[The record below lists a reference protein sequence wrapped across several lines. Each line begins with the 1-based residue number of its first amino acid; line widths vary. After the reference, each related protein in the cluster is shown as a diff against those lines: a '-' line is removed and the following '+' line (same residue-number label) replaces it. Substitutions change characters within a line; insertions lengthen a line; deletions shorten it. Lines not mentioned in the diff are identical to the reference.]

1 MNPNT
6 VAVPAIFALTTL
18 IDESRN
24 KKSNLSLDP
33 KKKCDNGAK
42 VSMSFQL
49 SEPKLVV
56 KSYWVNSY

>member
-1 MNPNT
+1 MNPNS

-18 IDESRN
+18 IDESMN

-42 VSMSFQL
+42 VSISFQL

-56 KSYWVNSY
+56 KS

>member
-18 IDESRN
+18 IDESMN

-33 KKKCDNGAK
+33 KKK
-42 VSMSFQL
+42 M
-49 SEPKLVV
+49 
-56 KSYWVNSY
+56 